1 MRSQNSCKTRN
12 TVEIGSQKLR
22 TLKIENEVKQLQSLF
37 DQNQR
42 EKSKFSKSVHM
53 KGISGVKE
61 NRTKNH

>member
-22 TLKIENEVKQLQSLF
+22 TLQIESEVKQLQSLF

-42 EKSKFSKSVHM
+42 EKSKEILLFDCQKY
-53 KGISGVKE
+53 
-61 NRTKNH
+61 